1 MSFEKALYDAAVELS
16 DDGGLAMRRVEV
28 VQFSEKWRFDFEME
42 AAILK
47 EIFSAE
53 LIEIHHIGSTSIH
66 GLSAKPIIDIMPV
79 VKDIAQ
85 IDRYD
90 GKMAAIGYE
99 AKGENGITGRRY
111 FQKGEDERTHHIHI
125 YENGSPEID
134 RHLAFRDF
142 LRAHP
147 EKVKAYGNLKEKLAQ
162 QFPYDIEAYINGKAE
177 LAAWIEQEAMEWVK
191 K

>member
-1 MSFEKALYDAAVELS
+1 
-16 DDGGLAMRRVEV
+16 MRKVEV
-28 VQFSEKWRFDFEME
+28 IPFSERWSVAFDEE

-47 EIFSAE
+47 EIFGTE
-53 LIEIHHIGSTSIH
+53 IIEIHHIGSTSIQ

-79 VKDIAQ
+79 MKDITQ
-85 IDRYD
+85 VNQYD

-99 AKGENGITGRRY
+99 AKGENGIARRRY
-111 FQKGEDERTHHIHI
+111 FQKGGDERTHHIHI

-142 LRAHP
+142 LRKHP
-147 EKVKAYGNLKEKLAQ
+147 EKAKAYGDLKEKLAQ
-162 QFPYDIEAYINGKAE
+162 KFPYDIDSYINGKAE
-177 LAAWIEQEAMEWVK
+177 LAVQIEREAMEWAK